1 MGRLNLTIEDKLL
14 ERFREAANIEYS
26 YKKGALK
33 KGVEEAISLWLA
45 TVEPLHKKKNVP
57 VETEGS

>member
-1 MGRLNLTIEDKLL
+1 MARLNLTIEDDLVK
-14 ERFREAANIEYS
+14 RFREAANIEYS

-33 KGVEEAISLWLA
+33 KAVEEAIKMWLA

-57 VETEGS
+57 VEVEE